1 MTNAEAQLHQVVRQ
15 REKEEEERGRRY
27 DEQSR
32 KRLLRIL
39 EKKLTTAFIGAISKF
54 ETYFG
59 PLWGHGKDEGD
70 LTRAEAEWREI
81 WNVCRTAV
89 LNNGNNQLR
98 AVQSELVQYTATW
111 NRYETNLPVLP
122 PTA

>member
-1 MTNAEAQLHQVVRQ
+1 MTNPEQQLYQVVQQ
-15 REKEEEERGRRY
+15 RKQEEDERGRRY

-39 EKKLTTAFIGAISKF
+39 EKKMTTCFIGAISKF

-59 PLWGHGKDEGD
+59 VLWGHGKDEAD
-70 LTRAEAEWREI
+70 LTAAELEWRDI
-81 WNVCRTAV
+81 WNVARTAV

-98 AVQSELVQYTATW
+98 AVQSELVQYTMTW

-122 PTA
+122 PPA